1 MKVAV
6 SAAGRTLDAAVDP
19 RFGRCS
25 TFVLVETDTMSFE
38 AIDNDSGSL
47 GGGAGI
53 KTAQWV
59 AQKGVRAVLTG
70 ACGPNAHEAL
80 SAAGIDVIVGCSGT
94 VARSVPGGLAP
105 AGRRSQRR
113 HPIRDGSSTT
123 MTDLGRR
130 PGLHVLR
137 AASARGAAG

>member
-1 MKVAV
+1 MKVAI

-70 ACGPNAHEAL
+70 ACGPNAHKAL

-94 VARSVPGGLAP
+94 VADVLARFQAGLLRP
-105 AGRRSQRR
+105 VAGLDAALQSGMDR
-113 HPIRDGSSTT
+113 
-123 MTDLGRR
+123 RR
-130 PGLHVLR
+130 P
-137 AASARGAAG
+137 

>member
-94 VARSVPGGLAP
+94 VADVLARFQAGLLRP
-105 AGRRSQRR
+105 VAGLNAAIQSGMDR
-113 HPIRDGSSTT
+113 
-123 MTDLGRR
+123 RR
-130 PGLHVLR
+130 P
-137 AASARGAAG
+137 